1 MIPYLFSNIPLED
14 GAAKMTESERDQIDS
29 EAVKYMRLCRDTLDK
44 YKSDGRFLFSWIA
57 EWLEHLV
64 QD

>member
-1 MIPYLFSNIPLED
+1 
-14 GAAKMTESERDQIDS
+14 MTESERDQIDS